1 MRNLILFGTFFLFQF
16 SYSQKCEPL
25 QNGKYKLI
33 PNKQFEV
40 YPEYIFKIKN
50 DQLISLNLKSLKRD
64 KFLIRTNENC
74 ALSFISTKKEKE
86 DPNELEITKI
96 LKKQKSYYTFKKV
109 AENKYEFVNRVD
121 LHIMIYDGIMIKL

>member
-1 MRNLILFGTFFLFQF
+1 MKNLILFVIFLFFQF
-16 SYSQKCEPL
+16 SYSQKCEAL

-50 DQLISLNLKSLKRD
+50 DQLISINLKSHKRD

-74 ALSFISTKKEKE
+74 ALSFISTQKEKE
-86 DPNELEITKI
+86 GPNELEITKI

-109 AENKYEFVNRVD
+109 TENKYEFVNRVD
-121 LHIMIYDGIMIKL
+121 LHIIIYDGIMMKL